1 MEVLVAEV
9 SIQAHLEIKYL
20 QQSDQYESSMIVLI
34 LVATGIVTITV
45 IAVVL

>member
-34 LVATGIVTITV
+34 IATVATVTVTMVAV
-45 IAVVL
+45 IL